1 MRIMDYE
8 LDNGMDLIVI
18 FVFYFYF
25 FFFFFFYVYLIS
37 RGIGTADQCSCW
49 HADKRSYLPNLEK
62 YRRGCESKRHVCV
75 VLLESYNKRQSNL
88 KLDSVHLF
96 IWRSRYEEL
105 VIFAREELVKLVKK
119 ETRQNSLEVILNLA
133 DKWFRNYICLFGNHD

>member
-1 MRIMDYE
+1 M
-8 LDNGMDLIVI
+8 DNGMEIYCDIL
-18 FVFYFYF
+18 FYFYF
-25 FFFFFFYVYLIS
+25 FIFSLLFLTFIMIS

-96 IWRSRYEEL
+96 IVS
-105 VIFAREELVKLVKK
+105 F
-119 ETRQNSLEVILNLA
+119 NSDI
-133 DKWFRNYICLFGNHD
+133 WFWLKFGVV